1 MVFSLTFRGLR
12 LRAFALAAVFAG
24 SVLPALALV
33 GSNSGPN
40 IFNGLY
46 INEQIGAG
54 TFYSMGFSGAN
65 AVVANIEAGSIWNGH
80 ETLGNVTTY
89 ISDPSVTGT
98 SLGQFDWHA
107 TMVGQTIA
115 GNGMYTYQDGI
126 APQATLWSAAIATAW
141 NPDPKSDYTGS
152 FEITD
157 QTFTYAYKT
166 AMQTGITVNGT
177 TVKADVI
184 NSSWGFSDPAGT
196 NSYTV
201 FLDSLLK
208 ANNVVGV
215 FAAGNE
221 GPGTNS
227 VGGPA
232 SGFNGISVAA
242 LTGDKTTP
250 AYSQV
255 AEFSSRGPGDFYNP
269 ATGTTETVRPVVDIA
284 APGGNLTLSFYGGV
298 TGGHTSGTDPTGGN
312 GTYYVPNMDGTS
324 FAAPT
329 VAGAAALMV
338 DAGKAF
344 GVANM
349 TNPLV
354 IKAALMAGAART
366 SGWNNG
372 QVLQNGALVTTQA
385 VDYAAGAGA
394 LDLNSTYR
402 IFVGDPAI
410 TITDSGISAASGVN
424 ATLGVSGGAG
434 GSVLSRGWD
443 YGLVKQGA
451 PNNYGITESLAAG
464 GELTVALTWF
474 AGTYGDLLTTAQTK
488 ELANLSLELWQM
500 DPAPSGSQLIARSA
514 APASTIEYLRITIPE
529 TGIYMVRIVWD
540 GFNFSLASALPQ
552 TNYAVA
558 WNFNPTAAVVPEPAT
573 VALLIFAV
581 CSIGLIRWRHRNGS
595 GRSCRS

>member
-1 MVFSLTFRGLR
+1 MG
-12 LRAFALAAVFAG
+12 FAG
-24 SVLPALALV
+24 
-33 GSNSGPN
+33 
-40 IFNGLY
+40 
-46 INEQIGAG
+46 AG
-54 TFYSMGFSGAN
+54 

-126 APQATLWSAAIATAW
+126 APQATLWSGAIATAW
-141 NPDPKSDYTGS
+141 TPAAGEQYTGS

-166 AMQTGITVNGT
+166 AMQTGVTTNGT

-196 NSYTV
+196 SPYTV
-201 FLDSLLK
+201 FVDSLLK

-221 GPGTNS
+221 GPGANS
-227 VGGPA
+227 VGGMA

-242 LTGDKTTP
+242 LTGDTAAP
-250 AYSQV
+250 PYAQV
-255 AEFSSRGPGDFYNP
+255 ADFSSRGPGEFYNP
-269 ATGTTETVRPVVDIA
+269 AGNTTSSGRPVVDIA
-284 APGGNLTLSFYGGV
+284 APGDNLTLAYYAGL
-298 TGGHTSGTDPTGGN
+298 TGGHVSGTDPTGGS
-312 GTYYVPNMDGTS
+312 GQYYIPDMGGTS

-372 QVLQNGALVTTQA
+372 QVLENGVLVTTQA

-394 LDLNSTYR
+394 LDLDATYK
-402 IFVGDPAI
+402 IFVGDPVRDSVFG
-410 TITDSGISAASGVN
+410 TIGGIN
-424 ATLGVSGGAG
+424 TTLGVAGGAG

-443 YGLVKQGA
+443 YGLVKEGS
-451 PNNYGITESLAAG
+451 PNDYGIMESLAAG

-474 AGTYGDLLTTAQTK
+474 AGTYGDLLTTAQTQ

-529 TGIYMVRIVWD
+529 TGIYMVRVVWD
-540 GFNFSLASALPQ
+540 GFNFNLASALPE

-558 WNFNPTAAVVPEPAT
+558 WNFNSTAPVPEPAT
-573 VALLIFAV
+573 VVLLVFAV
-581 CSIGLIRWRHRNGS
+581 CSIGVIRWRRRNGS
-595 GRSCRS
+595 GCSCRR

>member
-1 MVFSLTFRGLR
+1 
-12 LRAFALAAVFAG
+12 
-24 SVLPALALV
+24 
-33 GSNSGPN
+33 
-40 IFNGLY
+40 
-46 INEQIGAG
+46 
-54 TFYSMGFSGAN
+54 
-65 AVVANIEAGSIWNGH
+65 
-80 ETLGNVTTY
+80 
-89 ISDPSVTGT
+89 
-98 SLGQFDWHA
+98 
-107 TMVGQTIA
+107 
-115 GNGMYTYQDGI
+115 
-126 APQATLWSAAIATAW
+126 
-141 NPDPKSDYTGS
+141 
-152 FEITD
+152 
-157 QTFTYAYKT
+157 
-166 AMQTGITVNGT
+166 
-177 TVKADVI
+177 
-184 NSSWGFSDPAGT
+184 
-196 NSYTV
+196 
-201 FLDSLLK
+201 
-208 ANNVVGV
+208 
-215 FAAGNE
+215 
-221 GPGTNS
+221 
-227 VGGPA
+227 
-232 SGFNGISVAA
+232 
-242 LTGDKTTP
+242 
-250 AYSQV
+250 
-255 AEFSSRGPGDFYNP
+255 
-269 ATGTTETVRPVVDIA
+269 
-284 APGGNLTLSFYGGV
+284 
-298 TGGHTSGTDPTGGN
+298 
-312 GTYYVPNMDGTS
+312 MDGTS

-338 DAGKAF
+338 GAGKTF

-354 IKAALMAGAART
+354 VKAALMAGAART
-366 SGWNNG
+366 SGWTNG
-372 QVLQNGALVTTQA
+372 QVLDNGVLVTTQA

-443 YGLVKQGA
+443 YGLAKQGT
-451 PNNYGITESLAAG
+451 PNDYAMTESLAAG

-474 AGTYGDLLTTAQTK
+474 AGTYGDLLTTAQTQ

-514 APASTIEYLRITIPE
+514 APASTIEYLRITVPE
-529 TGIYMVRIVWD
+529 TGIYMVRVVWD

>member
-1 MVFSLTFRGLR
+1 MHMAAV
-12 LRAFALAAVFAG
+12 AAVFFGAI
-24 SVLPALALV
+24 LPAGALV

-54 TFYSMGFSGAN
+54 TFYSMGFGGAG
-65 AVVANIEAGSIWNGH
+65 AVVANIEAGYIWNGH

-89 ISDPSVTGT
+89 ISDPSITGT

-141 NPDPKSDYTGS
+141 TPAVGEQYTGS
-152 FEITD
+152 FETTD
-157 QTFTYAYKT
+157 QSFTYAYKT
-166 AMQTGITVNGT
+166 AMQTGVTVNGN

-184 NSSWGFSDPAGT
+184 NSSWGFTDPAGT

-221 GPGTNS
+221 GPGTNT

-242 LTGDKTTP
+242 LTGDASTP
-250 AYSQV
+250 AYAQI
-255 AEFSSRGPGDFYNP
+255 ADFSSRGPGDFYNP
-269 ATGTTETVRPVVDIA
+269 ATGTTETIRPVVDIS
-284 APGGNLTLSFYGGV
+284 APGDNVTLAFYGGLS
-298 TGGHTSGTDPTGGN
+298 GGHVSGTDQTGGS
-312 GTYYVPNMDGTS
+312 GQYYVPDMGGTS

-372 QVLQNGALVTTQA
+372 QTLQNGVWVTTQA

-394 LDLNSTYR
+394 LDLNATYK
-402 IFVGDPAI
+402 IFVGDPVHDSFFG
-410 TITDSGISAASGVN
+410 TIGGIN
-424 ATLGVSGGAG
+424 TTLGVSGGAG

-443 YGLVKQGA
+443 YGLVKQGT
-451 PNNYGITESLAAG
+451 PNDYGITESLAAG

-474 AGTYGDLLTTAQTK
+474 AGTYGDLLTTAQAQ
-488 ELANLSLELWQM
+488 ELANLTLELWKM
-500 DPAPSGSQLIARSA
+500 DPAPSGSQLIAKSA

-529 TGIYMVRIVWD
+529 TGIYMVRVVWD
-540 GFNFSLASALPQ
+540 GYNFNLASVVDQTNQ
-552 TNYAVA
+552 TNYGLA
-558 WNFNPTAAVVPEPAT
+558 WNFNSAPEAVPEPAT
-573 VALLIFAV
+573 VVLLLFAA
-581 CSIGLIRWRHRNGS
+581 SAIGVIRWKQRNGS
-595 GRSCRS
+595 ARSCRR